1 MSNQAGLELRAG
13 PKRPARGQNSSA
25 KGNSPRIAVN
35 AAAFSHYFSK
45 TLSGVGTLLF
55 AAAVIVALYLGWANR
70 DEEYISADTGLGY
83 WLGIVGSLMM
93 LALLLYPVRKKARYL
108 RFGKVPTW
116 FRSHMFLGIVGPLA
130 IIFHSNFHAN
140 SLNASV
146 ALFFMLTIVASG
158 IVGRYLFAK
167 IHMGL
172 YGTKAEIKGMLGDA
186 DFMKRALGG
195 EYEGSGRLLAE
206 LEKFE
211 GRVLVRHSNF
221 FASFWAF
228 LALGWRWQSLR
239 TRLLEEVKAAIEA
252 EGKRHGWGW
261 NTRRKK
267 LNLIKTHL
275 SIYFAAVNKAARFGV
290 YDRMFHL
297 WHVLHM
303 PLFFMLVLTAIL
315 HVIAVHLYAAPH

>member
-25 KGNSPRIAVN
+25 KGNSRRIAVN

-55 AAAVIVALYLGWANR
+55 AAAVIGALYLGWIKR

-93 LALLLYPVRKKARYL
+93 LVLLLYPVRKKARLL
-108 RFGKVPTW
+108 RFGRVPTW
-116 FRSHMFLGIVGPLA
+116 FRSHMFLGIAGPLL
-130 IIFHSNFHAN
+130 IIFHSNFRAN

-195 EYEGSGRLLAE
+195 DYEDSGRLLAE
-206 LEKFE
+206 LTKFE
-211 GRVLVRHSNF
+211 DRVLVRHTSF
-221 FASFWAF
+221 IASLWAF
-228 LALGWRWQSLR
+228 VALGWRWQKLR
-239 TRLLEEVKAAIEA
+239 GRLLQEVKAAIET

-261 NTRRKK
+261 NKRRKQLGLVK
-267 LNLIKTHL
+267 EHL

-290 YDRMFHL
+290 YDRMFAF

>member
-1 MSNQAGLELRAG
+1 M
-13 PKRPARGQNSSA
+13 
-25 KGNSPRIAVN
+25 N

-186 DFMKRALGG
+186 DFMKRALGSD
-195 EYEGSGRLLAE
+195 YEDGRLIAE

-211 GRVLVRHSNF
+211 ARVLVRHTTFIS
-221 FASFWAF
+221 SLWAF
-228 LALGWRWQSLR
+228 IALGWRWQSLR
-239 TRLLEEVKAAIEA
+239 ARLLQEVKAAIET
-252 EGKRHGWGW
+252 EGKRHRWGW
-261 NTRRKK
+261 NKRRKQLGLVK
-267 LNLIKTHL
+267 EHL

-303 PLFFMLVLTAIL
+303 PLFFLLVLTAIL

>member
-13 PKRPARGQNSSA
+13 PKHPARGQNSSV
-25 KGNSPRIAVN
+25 KGNSRRIAVN

-55 AAAVIVALYLGWANR
+55 AAAVISALYLGWLNR

-93 LALLLYPVRKKARYL
+93 LVLLLYPVRKKARLL
-108 RFGKVPTW
+108 RFGRVPTW
-116 FRSHMFLGIVGPLA
+116 FRSHMFLGIAGPTA
-130 IIFHSNFHAN
+130 IIFHSNFHSH

-158 IVGRYLFAK
+158 IIGRYLFAK

-172 YGTKAEIKGMLGDA
+172 YGTKAKIKGMLADA

-195 EYEGSGRLLAE
+195 DYENSGRLLSE
-206 LEKFE
+206 LTKFE
-211 GRVLVRHSNF
+211 DRVLVRHT
-221 FASFWAF
+221 SFISSLWAF
-228 LALGWRWQSLR
+228 VALGWRWQSLR
-239 TRLLEEVKAAIEA
+239 GRLLQEVKAAIET

-261 NTRRKK
+261 NKRRKQ
-267 LNLIKTHL
+267 LNLVKEHL

-290 YDRMFHL
+290 YDRMFAL

-303 PLFFMLVLTAIL
+303 PLFFLLVLTAIL
-315 HVIAVHLYAAPH
+315 HVIAVHLY

>member
-13 PKRPARGQNSSA
+13 ARRPARRQGERPKA
-25 KGNSPRIAVN
+25 KSRRIAVN

-45 TLSGVGTLLF
+45 TLSGLGTLLF
-55 AAAVIVALYLGWANR
+55 TVAVLAALYLGWINR

-93 LALLLYPVRKKARYL
+93 LALLLYPVRKKARFL
-108 RFGKVPTW
+108 RLGKVPTW
-116 FRSHMFLGIVGPLA
+116 FRSHMFLGIVGPTA
-130 IIFHSNFHAN
+130 IVFHAN
-140 SLNASV
+140 FQSHSLNASV

-167 IHMGL
+167 IHKGL

-186 DFMKRALGG
+186 DFMKRALGSD
-195 EYEGSGRLLAE
+195 YEDSGRLVAE

-211 GRVLVRHSNF
+211 ARVLVRHATFIS
-221 FASFWAF
+221 SLWAF
-228 LALGWRWQSLR
+228 MALGWRWHSLR
-239 TRLLEEVKAAIEA
+239 GRLLQEVKDAIEA

-261 NTRRKK
+261 ATRRKHLK
-267 LNLIKTHL
+267 LVKEHL
-275 SIYFAAVNKAARFGV
+275 KIYFAAVNKAARFGM

-303 PLFFMLVLTAIL
+303 PLFFLLVLTAIL
-315 HVIAVHLYAAPH
+315 HVIAVHLYIAPH

>member
-25 KGNSPRIAVN
+25 KGNSRRIAVN
-35 AAAFSHYFSK
+35 AVAFSHYFSK
-45 TLSGVGTLLF
+45 TLSGAGTLLF
-55 AAAVIVALYLGWANR
+55 AAARIAALYLGWVNR
-70 DEEYISADTGLGY
+70 DDEYISADTGLGY
-83 WLGIVGSLMM
+83 WLGIVGTLMM
-93 LALLLYPVRKKARYL
+93 LALLLYPVRKKARLL
-108 RFGKVPTW
+108 RFGRVPTW
-116 FRSHMFLGIVGPLA
+116 FRFHMFLGIVGPLL

-195 EYEGSGRLLAE
+195 DYEDSGRLLSE

-211 GRVLVRHSNF
+211 DRVLVRHS
-221 FASFWAF
+221 SFISSLWAF
-228 LALGWRWQSLR
+228 VALGWRWQSLR
-239 TRLLEEVKAAIEA
+239 ARLLQEVKAAIET
-252 EGKRHGWGW
+252 EGKRYGWGW
-261 NTRRKK
+261 NKRRKQLSLVK
-267 LNLIKTHL
+267 EHL

-290 YDRMFHL
+290 YDRMFAL

-303 PLFFMLVLTAIL
+303 PLFFLLVLTAIL
-315 HVIAVHLYAAPH
+315 HVIAVHLY